1 MRQVDNHRNY
11 TVTLPDFILTSFGW
25 NESETPSRIREALV
39 MELLRMDRI
48 TEADA
53 ALALDLDRWALL
65 DLMGTHQVPAVGI
78 TPEELATELSTSIEG
93 SLRPQ

>member
-1 MRQVDNHRNY
+1 MADRNY
-11 TVTLPDFILTSFGW
+11 TVTLPDFILASFGW

-53 ALALDLDRWALL
+53 ALALDLDRWDLL
-65 DLMGTHQVPAVGI
+65 DLMGTHQVPAIRI
-78 TPEELATELSTSIEG
+78 TPEELTAELSTSIEG
-93 SLRPQ
+93 LRPQ